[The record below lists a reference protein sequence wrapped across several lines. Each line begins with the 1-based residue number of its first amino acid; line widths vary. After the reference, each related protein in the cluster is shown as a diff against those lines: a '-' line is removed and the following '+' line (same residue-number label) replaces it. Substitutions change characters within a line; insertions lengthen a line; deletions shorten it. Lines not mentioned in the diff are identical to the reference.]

1 MVEMF
6 GARAATAWFALAV
19 ALALPRAPL
28 FAASGVVLPDRQEA
42 EDALPEGG
50 SLTGKE
56 IFERFLDNRL
66 HSAVQYQTVFSRD
79 PGGNE
84 QRMRFW
90 VRWKD
95 YRDAQH
101 KAVDGVYAKTLVKFE
116 APDDLR
122 QTGFLM
128 VVNED
133 RSNDQ
138 FVWTPSSGR
147 VRRVDLRGVGVMGT
161 DYTFDDISWKSVED
175 ADYERLKDEEIDG
188 TPVYVVEVTLK
199 PFVQSQ
205 YSTTRAWIEKEHY
218 VPLRVLYRDDNGVE
232 IREMKAPAS
241 GIREFNGTWIAAE
254 STMFNLKQ
262 KTSTKI
268 VVDKLDANVALAD
281 RHFSTLQLTLRR

>member
-1 MVEMF
+1 MVEMNR
-6 GARAATAWFALAV
+6 ARIATTLLAV
-19 ALALPRAPL
+19 ALALGLPRAPL
-28 FAASGVVLPDRQEA
+28 FAASGVVLPDREEA
-42 EDALPEGG
+42 EEALPEGG
-50 SLTGKE
+50 SMTGRE

-79 PGGNE
+79 PGGSE
-84 QRMRFW
+84 QRLRFW

-95 YRDAQH
+95 YRDKDN
-101 KAVDGVYAKTLVKFE
+101 KAVDGVLAKTLVKFE
-116 APDDLR
+116 APDDMR

-128 VVNED
+128 VVNEN

-175 ADYERLKDEEIDG
+175 ADYKRLADEEIDG
-188 TPVYVVEVTLK
+188 TPVYVVEVTMK

-205 YSTTRAWIEKEHY
+205 YSTMRAWIEQEHFI
-218 VPLRVLYRDDNGVE
+218 PLRGLYRDENGVE
-232 IREMKAPAS
+232 IREMRAPAA
-241 GIREFNGTWIAAE
+241 GIREFNGTWVASE
-254 STMFNLKQ
+254 STMFNLKE
-262 KTSTKI
+262 KTSTRI